1 MPTRST
7 GSIEFKMSNISAIL
21 DELQQPW
28 IDGYKPYRNYQQAL
42 RTAVVDR
49 LGVDH
54 RIGETMAEYQASTL
68 PATAP
73 TRRTIDDLFVPP
85 PSVERTTRRKAIGL
99 TTGTFGALQDLQNRK
114 LGKAGEEF
122 ILDAERA
129 GLTKHGRDDLADQ
142 VVWTANDLGDGAGY
156 DIASF
161 RPDGTPVHIEVKTTN
176 LGVRTPFHITRWEVE
191 VSKREAEIWSLYRV
205 FDFRSDPR
213 VYRLDGSVED
223 SARLEPSVFVGVP
236 R

>member
-1 MPTRST
+1 
-7 GSIEFKMSNISAIL
+7 
-21 DELQQPW
+21 
-28 IDGYKPYRNYQQAL
+28 
-42 RTAVVDR
+42 
-49 LGVDH
+49 
-54 RIGETMAEYQASTL
+54 MAEYQASTL

-85 PSVERTTRRKAIGL
+85 PSVERATRRKSIGL

-129 GLTKHGRDDLADQ
+129 SLSKRGRDDLAEQ

-176 LGVRTPFHITRWEVE
+176 CGVRTPFHITRWEVE
-191 VSKREAEIWSLYRV
+191 VSRREGRDLVALSGLRLPESIQGSTGWMARSKSPPSSSRASSSA
-205 FDFRSDPR
+205 FRAD
-213 VYRLDGSVED
+213 
-223 SARLEPSVFVGVP
+223 
-236 R
+236 